1 MVVSISSTFVV
12 DSELKI
18 WGKHNNCNNIHI
30 LKTILGKKIPNI
42 HVQCTCVVQ
51 NICLFMAFSNNFDI
65 LLAKKASEQVP
76 LQKLEI
82 HCFHVEATFTAQF

>member
-18 WGKHNNCNNIHI
+18 WGKHDNFKNIHI

-42 HVQCTCVVQ
+42 HVDV
-51 NICLFMAFSNNFDI
+51 
-65 LLAKKASEQVP
+65 
-76 LQKLEI
+76 
-82 HCFHVEATFTAQF
+82 